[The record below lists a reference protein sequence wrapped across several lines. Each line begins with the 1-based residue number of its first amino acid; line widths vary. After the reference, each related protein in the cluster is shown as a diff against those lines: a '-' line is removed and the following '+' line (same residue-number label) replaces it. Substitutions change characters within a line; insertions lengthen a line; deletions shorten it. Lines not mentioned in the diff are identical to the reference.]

1 MKTISLGYTPRE
13 WQRQCHL
20 GLKRFNVLVLHRRA
34 GKTQLALMQLLDRA
48 ANSTLELAM
57 YGYVAPYLKQ
67 AKQIAWA
74 RLKTLARG
82 LIEHGVVEVF
92 DSELSIRF
100 VHNGA
105 VVRLF
110 GADNAD
116 SMRGLRFDGV
126 VVDEVAQ
133 VAPQVWDE
141 VIQPALADRKG
152 WAVFIGTVSGVDL
165 FSQLY
170 FAAQNSPDWFTALFT
185 VYDTDTLDPDEIARL
200 KASMSAEAFARE
212 FLCDFGAG
220 GDDQLI
226 SMGEA
231 MDASQRVVQEQD
243 YSFSPIILGVDVA
256 RQGKD
261 RTVIFRRQGWQSF
274 EPIILAGANNMK
286 VAAVVAEEIGK
297 HNPQAVFI
305 DVGGGG
311 GVIDRLRQLGFSV
324 VEVNFGSSA
333 FSSRFKNRRTEMWW
347 GMREWLRSGGAIP
360 SQPLLRQE
368 LATPKFWHDAV
379 GKVVLEP
386 KDEIKKRLHGGASPD
401 LADAL
406 ALTFAAPVAAVDPR
420 EEAGLALRRPSNLD
434 SYNPFSTL

>member
-1 MKTISLGYTPRE
+1 MKAITIDYKPRE
-13 WQRQCHL
+13 WQRKCHL

-34 GKTQLALMQLLDRA
+34 GKTQLALMHLLDRA
-48 ANSTLELAM
+48 ASSKLELPM
-57 YGYVAPYLKQ
+57 FGYVAPYLKQ

-74 RLKTLARG
+74 RLKTLVRG

-92 DSELSIRF
+92 DSELAIRF

-116 SMRGLRFDGV
+116 AMRGLRFDGV

-152 WAVFIGTVSGVDL
+152 WAVFIGTVAGVDL

-170 FAAQNSPDWFTALFT
+170 FAAQASPDWFTALFT
-185 VYDTDTLDPDEIARL
+185 VYDTDALDPEEIERL

-220 GDDQLI
+220 GEDQLI
-226 SMGEA
+226 SLSETMVA
-231 MDASQRVVQEQD
+231 CQRVIAEQD
-243 YSFSPIILGVDVA
+243 YSFAPIILGVDVA

-261 RTVIFRRQGWQSF
+261 RTVIFRRQGLQAF
-274 EPIILAGANNMK
+274 DPIVLAGADNMT
-286 VAAVVAEEIGK
+286 VAARVAGAIDA
-297 HNPQAVFI
+297 HRPAAVFI

-311 GVIDRLRQLGFSV
+311 GVIDRLRQLGYSV
-324 VEVNFGSSA
+324 IEVNFGSTA
-333 FSSRFKNRRTEMWW
+333 FSTRFKNRRSEMWW
-347 GMREWLRSGGAIP
+347 GMREWLRSGGALP
-360 SQPLLRQE
+360 QLPLLRQE

-386 KDEIKKRLHGGASPD
+386 KSDIKTRLHGGASPD

-406 ALTFAAPVAAVDPR
+406 ALTFAAPVAAVGED
-420 EEAGLALRRPSNLD
+420 EVGRPTNQLNT
-434 SYNPFSTL
+434 YNPFSTL

>member
-1 MKTISLGYTPRE
+1 MNITIAYKPRE
-13 WQRQCHL
+13 WQRKCHI

-34 GKTQLALMQLLDRA
+34 GKTQMALMQLLDRA
-48 ANSTLELAM
+48 AQTKLELAM

-82 LIEHGVVEVF
+82 LIEHGVIEVS

-116 SMRGLRFDGV
+116 AMRGLRFDGV

-133 VAPQVWDE
+133 VAPFVWDE

-152 WAVFIGTVSGVDL
+152 WAVFIGTVDGIDL

-170 FAAQNSPDWFTALFT
+170 FQAQKNDDWFTALFT
-185 VYDTDTLDPDEIARL
+185 VYDTDALDPAEIERL
-200 KASMSAEAFARE
+200 KAAMSPEAFARE

-226 SMGEA
+226 SLTETL
-231 MDASQRVVQEQD
+231 DASNRVIQDKD
-243 YSFSPIILGVDVA
+243 YSFSPIVLGVDVA

-261 RTVIFRRQGWQSF
+261 RTVIFRRQGLQSF
-274 EPIILAGANNMK
+274 DPIVMTGANNMMVASR
-286 VAAVVAEEIGK
+286 VAAEIDQ
-297 HNPQAVFI
+297 HRPQAVFI

-311 GVIDRLRQLGFSV
+311 GVIDRLRQLGYPV
-324 VEVNFGSSA
+324 IEVNFGSAA
-333 FSSRFKNRRTEMWW
+333 FSTRFKNRRSEMWW

-360 SQPLLRQE
+360 QLPTLRQE

-379 GKVVLEP
+379 GKVVLEA
-386 KDEIKKRLHGGASPD
+386 KDDIKTRLHGGASPD

-406 ALTFAAPVAAVDPR
+406 ALTFAAPVASPENADLPFR
-420 EEAGLALRRPSNLD
+420 TPSHRSSLD
-434 SYNPFSTL
+434 GYNPFSTL